1 MLEIRQRG
9 GVRELVGRFPYR
21 AKAVISDRGRV
32 RKESLAARAFAFAI
46 DAEPTRRIDVLVG
59 HDFGKPIASRQSGTL
74 AIQDGDD
81 AVTFVAQL
89 PNPAPS
95 CLTQRCS
102 YQRWAIRVFKF
113 AQSTPPCYVNLVSS
127 RRRHML
133 RRRSNCVLRI
143 WTGGNTTKAPT

>member
-21 AKAVISDRGRV
+21 TTATISDRGRV
-32 RKESLAARAFAFAI
+32 RKESFNSRAFAFAI
-46 DAEPTRRIDVLVG
+46 EDETNRRLDVLVG

-81 AVTFVAQL
+81 AVSFVAQL

-95 CLTQRCS
+95 WVDDMERSIEAGIMTGLVPRIQNP
-102 YQRWAIRVFKF
+102 
-113 AQSTPPCYVNLVSS
+113 TP
-127 RRRHML
+127 
-133 RRRSNCVLRI
+133 
-143 WTGGNTTKAPT
+143 AP